1 MLRSVETA
9 VVRTDQVDVEVLDG
23 WTQRRGAAA
32 LHMIVMT
39 ELIRIPGGVPEAH
52 EQGAEQPVTAVT
64 YCTLRT

>member
-1 MLRSVETA
+1 MLRSVGTG
-9 VVRTDQVDVEVLDG
+9 VVQSDQVDVEVLDQG
-23 WTQRRGAAA
+23 RGAAA

-52 EQGAEQPVTAVT
+52 EQGARTAS